1 MDCSARSAELAVKDI
16 RKQVRTLANSLGAPA
31 FLWKIFEMSGT
42 RAGQETAFALLGYG
56 ASLAIVGYTT
66 DRVEIPLSNLMA
78 FEATARGNWGADPLI
93 YPELVEWI
101 GAGRLAV
108 KPFVEQHPL
117 HAINAVFDAARS
129 GQLLKRAVL
138 VPG

>member
-1 MDCSARSAELAVKDI
+1 VLNVASLATKDI
-16 RKQVRTLANSLGAPA
+16 RKHVRTLAETIGAPA

-42 RAGQETAFALLGYG
+42 RGGQETAFALLGYG
-56 ASLAIVGYTT
+56 ASLAIVGYTA

-78 FEATARGNWGADPLI
+78 FEATARGNWGADPLV
-93 YPELVEWI
+93 YPELLQWI
-101 GAGRLAV
+101 GARRLTV

-117 HAINAVFDAARS
+117 HDINAVFDAARD
-129 GQLLKRAVL
+129 GRLLKRAVL